1 MTHIVSITMQSE
13 TKTFGC
19 FGLGVFNSEYKGLGC
34 RVSEALLEFEYQIL
48 LNKFTHET
56 ESP

>member
-19 FGLGVFNSEYKGLGC
+19 FGLGVFNPECKGLGF
-34 RVSEALLEFEYQIL
+34 RVSDRVPRI
-48 LNKFTHET
+48 
-56 ESP
+56 